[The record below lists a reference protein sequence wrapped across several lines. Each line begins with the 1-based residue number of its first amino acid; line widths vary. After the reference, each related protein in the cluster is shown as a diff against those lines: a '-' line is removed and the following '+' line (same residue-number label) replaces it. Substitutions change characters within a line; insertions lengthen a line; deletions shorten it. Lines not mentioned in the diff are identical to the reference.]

1 MNIIGFILISRN
13 PKSRTKSLGTI
24 EKSRKKSSGSEDV
37 FYREEKNGK
46 VSYEFNATYRKPSD
60 SGWVSETRI
69 KPDISW
75 KTKKLQPEIEIVSN
89 TQEKLD
95 MFDVTSAKL
104 FSKEIQRYFVRILH
118 YTNISIT
125 SFRFPM
131 IANCYFLFYLLGKR
145 YQWKNTQTWER
156 LVWVPRKW

>member
-69 KPDISW
+69 KPDVSW
-75 KTKKLQPEIEIVSN
+75 KTKKLH
-89 TQEKLD
+89 K
-95 MFDVTSAKL
+95 
-104 FSKEIQRYFVRILH
+104 RIIYISDNIIGLLSL
-118 YTNISIT
+118 YNISYVILL
-125 SFRFPM
+125 
-131 IANCYFLFYLLGKR
+131 NLFYLLYSFGIK
-145 YQWKNTQTWER
+145 KTF
-156 LVWVPRKW
+156 LP